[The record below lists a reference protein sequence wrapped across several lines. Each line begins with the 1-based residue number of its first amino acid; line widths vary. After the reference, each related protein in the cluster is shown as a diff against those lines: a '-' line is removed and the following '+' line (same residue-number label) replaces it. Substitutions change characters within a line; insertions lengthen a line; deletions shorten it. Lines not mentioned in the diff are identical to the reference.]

1 MYCAEFMH
9 TTMNIN
15 TLLSTLCM
23 YHTII
28 QPLNNIDSTS
38 SSTSTV
44 ISRLPPVSFGN
55 IGMTCVSG
63 LCCRHKKR
71 ALLLHYLYTILHSHE
86 CSTVIHAYN
95 RKYWYNT
102 IPWITISRYY
112 VLVRIE
118 SQFLHALIGGAPS
131 LIHSLSLS
139 LSLHISVVRVH
150 PSIFTCTHAY
160 YVWYTYRGRRERE
173 NRFKLFYK
181 CTLTR
186 CICARGT
193 YIPMYNR
200 NVCWMARGGR
210 VIIDLVWNG
219 MKGDYFERRPGF
231 EEMEEHFMKTP
242 LANTIALHSY
252 RVYFDF
258 NIL

>member
-15 TLLSTLCM
+15 TVLSTLCM

-28 QPLNNIDSTS
+28 QPLNNIESTS

-55 IGMTCVSG
+55 IGMACVSG

-131 LIHSLSLS
+131 LIHSLYLS
-139 LSLHISVVRVH
+139 L
-150 PSIFTCTHAY
+150 FAYFCCTCAPKYFHMHACILCLI
-160 YVWYTYRGRRERE
+160 YV
-173 NRFKLFYK
+173 
-181 CTLTR
+181 
-186 CICARGT
+186 
-193 YIPMYNR
+193 
-200 NVCWMARGGR
+200 
-210 VIIDLVWNG
+210 
-219 MKGDYFERRPGF
+219 
-231 EEMEEHFMKTP
+231 
-242 LANTIALHSY
+242 
-252 RVYFDF
+252 
-258 NIL
+258 